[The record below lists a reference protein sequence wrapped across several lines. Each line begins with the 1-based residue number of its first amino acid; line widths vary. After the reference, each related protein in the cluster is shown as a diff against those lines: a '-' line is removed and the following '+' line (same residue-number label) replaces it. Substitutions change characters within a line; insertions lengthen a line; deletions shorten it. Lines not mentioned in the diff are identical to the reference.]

1 MTKKRAVITGMGSI
15 SCIGTSLEEISKS
28 LKDGDSGISKNEEY
42 DDLGFRSKISGSVE
56 INLKDLIDRK
66 IFRFMGEAAAYSY
79 LSALDA
85 IKDSGLPNSIFET
98 DRIGVI
104 AGSGGASSR
113 SQVDAA
119 DILREK
125 GVKRVGPYRVTQTM
139 GSTVSACLATS
150 MKIKGVNFSISSACS
165 TSAHCIGSAWEQ
177 IQLGNQDVIIAGGAE
192 DEHWTQSGLFD
203 AMGALS
209 SNFNENPTE
218 ASRPFDE
225 NRDGFVISGGG
236 GIVIVEELEHA
247 LSRKAKIYAEIKG
260 YSATSDGDDM
270 VAPSGEGAKNCMR
283 KSLEMS
289 GLNSIDYLNAH
300 GTSTPAGDPIELN
313 AIKTV
318 FKDDIPIVSSTKSLT
333 GHTLGAAGVQECI
346 YSILMMNQ
354 NFIAGNKNLANPIP
368 EADGINIPDKS
379 KLETIDFD
387 NDNINMVVTLE
398 DGKQQII
405 LIDIKDGI
413 EQSRKYIEIKNQ
425 K

>member
-15 SCIGTSLEEISKS
+15 SCIGNNLEEISNS
-28 LKDGDSGISKNEEY
+28 LRQGISGISKNDEY
-42 DDLGFRSKISGSVE
+42 NDLGFRSKVSGS
-56 INLKDLIDRK
+56 ISIDLKDLIDRK
-66 IFRFMGEAAAYSY
+66 LFRFMGEAAAYSY

-85 IKDSGLPNSIFET
+85 LRDSELPESIFET

-150 MKIKGVNFSISSACS
+150 LKIKGVNFSISSACS

-209 SNFNENPTE
+209 SNYNENPTA

-236 GIVIVEELEHA
+236 GILIVEELEHA

-270 VAPSGEGAKNCMR
+270 VAPSGEGAKNCMK

-289 GLNSIDYLNAH
+289 GLKSVDYLNAH

-313 AIKTV
+313 AIKSV

-346 YSILMMNQ
+346 YSILMMNG
-354 NFIAGNKNLANPIP
+354 NFIAGNKNLTNPIP
-368 EADGINIPDKS
+368 EADGINIPEKS
-379 KLETIDFD
+379 LEKEFD
-387 NDNINMVVTLE
+387 SFMSNSFGFGGTNVSLVLS
-398 DGKQQII
+398 KF
-405 LIDIKDGI
+405 
-413 EQSRKYIEIKNQ
+413 KN
-425 K
+425 

>member
-119 DILREK
+119 DILRKK

-218 ASRPFDE
+218 ASRPYDE

-379 KLETIDFD
+379 LEKEFSSFMSNSFGFGGT
-387 NDNINMVVTLE
+387 NVSLVL
-398 DGKQQII
+398 
-405 LIDIKDGI
+405 
-413 EQSRKYIEIKNQ
+413 SKYEY
-425 K
+425 

>member
-15 SCIGTSLEEISKS
+15 SCIGNNLEEISHS
-28 LKDGDSGISKNEEY
+28 LRQGISGISKNDEY
-42 DDLGFRSKISGSVE
+42 NDLGFRSKVSGS
-56 INLKDLIDRK
+56 ISIDLKDLIDRK
-66 IFRFMGEAAAYSY
+66 LFRFMGEAAAYSY

-85 IKDSGLPNSIFET
+85 LRDSELPESIFET

-139 GSTVSACLATS
+139 GSIVSACLATS
-150 MKIKGVNFSISSACS
+150 LKIKGVNFSISSACS

-209 SNFNENPTE
+209 SNYNENPTA

-236 GIVIVEELEHA
+236 GILIVEELEHA

-270 VAPSGEGAKNCMR
+270 VAPSGEGAKNCMK

-289 GLNSIDYLNAH
+289 GLKSVDYLNAH

-313 AIKTV
+313 AIKSV

-346 YSILMMNQ
+346 YSILMMNG
-354 NFIAGNKNLANPIP
+354 NFIAGNKNLSDPIP
-368 EADGINIPDKS
+368 EADGINIPEKS
-379 KLETIDFD
+379 LEKEFD
-387 NDNINMVVTLE
+387 SFMSNSFGFGGTNVSLVLS
-398 DGKQQII
+398 KF
-405 LIDIKDGI
+405 
-413 EQSRKYIEIKNQ
+413 KN
-425 K
+425 

>member
-1 MTKKRAVITGMGSI
+1 MTKIRAVITGMGSI
-15 SCIGTSLEEISKS
+15 SCIGNNLEEISNS
-28 LKDGDSGISKNEEY
+28 LRQGISGISKNDEY
-42 DDLGFRSKISGSVE
+42 NDLGFRSKVSGS
-56 INLKDLIDRK
+56 ILIDLKDLIDRK
-66 IFRFMGEAAAYSY
+66 LFRFMGEAAAYSY

-85 IKDSGLPNSIFET
+85 IKDSDLPESIFET

-150 MKIKGVNFSISSACS
+150 LKIKGVNFSISSACS

-209 SNFNENPTE
+209 SNYNENPTA

-236 GIVIVEELEHA
+236 GILIVEELEHA

-270 VAPSGEGAKNCMR
+270 VAPSGEGAKNCMK

-289 GLNSIDYLNAH
+289 GLKSVDYLNAH

-313 AIKTV
+313 AIKSV

-346 YSILMMNQ
+346 YSILMMNGS
-354 NFIAGNKNLANPIP
+354 FIAGNKNLSDPIH
-368 EADGINIPDKS
+368 EADGINIPEKS
-379 KLETIDFD
+379 LEKEFNSFMSNSFGFGGT
-387 NDNINMVVTLE
+387 NVSLVL
-398 DGKQQII
+398 
-405 LIDIKDGI
+405 
-413 EQSRKYIEIKNQ
+413 SKYEN
-425 K
+425 

>member
-15 SCIGTSLEEISKS
+15 SCIGNNLEEISNS
-28 LKDGDSGISKNEEY
+28 LRQGISGISKNDEY
-42 DDLGFRSKISGSVE
+42 NDLGFRSKVSGS
-56 INLKDLIDRK
+56 IFIDLKDLIDRK
-66 IFRFMGEAAAYSY
+66 LFRFMGEAAAYSY

-85 IKDSGLPNSIFET
+85 LRDSELPESIFET

-150 MKIKGVNFSISSACS
+150 LKIKGVNFSISSACS

-209 SNFNENPTE
+209 SNYNENPTA

-236 GIVIVEELEHA
+236 GILIVEELEHA

-270 VAPSGEGAKNCMR
+270 VAPSGEGAKNCMK

-289 GLNSIDYLNAH
+289 GLKSVDYLNAH

-313 AIKTV
+313 AIKSV

-346 YSILMMNQ
+346 YSILMMNG
-354 NFIAGNKNLANPIP
+354 NFIAGNKNLTDPIP
-368 EADGINIPDKS
+368 EADGINIPEKS
-379 KLETIDFD
+379 LEKEFD
-387 NDNINMVVTLE
+387 SFMSNSFGFGGTNVSLVLS
-398 DGKQQII
+398 KF
-405 LIDIKDGI
+405 
-413 EQSRKYIEIKNQ
+413 KN
-425 K
+425 

>member
-15 SCIGTSLEEISKS
+15 SCIGNNLAEISNS
-28 LKDGDSGISKNEEY
+28 LRQGISGISKNDEY
-42 DDLGFRSKISGSVE
+42 NDLGFRSKVSGS
-56 INLKDLIDRK
+56 ISIDLKDLIDRK
-66 IFRFMGEAAAYSY
+66 LFRFMGEAAAYSY

-85 IKDSGLPNSIFET
+85 LRDSELPESIFET

-150 MKIKGVNFSISSACS
+150 LKIKGVNFSISSACS

-209 SNFNENPTE
+209 SNYNENPTA

-236 GIVIVEELEHA
+236 GILIVEELEHA

-270 VAPSGEGAKNCMR
+270 VAPSGEGAKNCMK

-289 GLNSIDYLNAH
+289 GLKSVDYLNAH

-313 AIKTV
+313 AIKSV

-346 YSILMMNQ
+346 YSILMMNG
-354 NFIAGNKNLANPIP
+354 NFIAGNKNLTDPIP
-368 EADGINIPDKS
+368 EADGINIPEKS
-379 KLETIDFD
+379 LEKEFD
-387 NDNINMVVTLE
+387 SFMSNSFGFGGTNVSLVLS
-398 DGKQQII
+398 KF
-405 LIDIKDGI
+405 
-413 EQSRKYIEIKNQ
+413 KN
-425 K
+425 

>member
-15 SCIGTSLEEISKS
+15 SCIGNNLEEISNS
-28 LKDGDSGISKNEEY
+28 LRQGISGISKNDEY
-42 DDLGFRSKISGSVE
+42 NNLGFRSKVSGS
-56 INLKDLIDRK
+56 ISIDLKDLIDRK
-66 IFRFMGEAAAYSY
+66 LFRFMGEAAAYSY

-85 IKDSGLPNSIFET
+85 LRDSELPESIFET

-150 MKIKGVNFSISSACS
+150 LKIKGVNFSISSACS

-209 SNFNENPTE
+209 SNYNENPTA

-236 GIVIVEELEHA
+236 GILIVEELEHA

-270 VAPSGEGAKNCMR
+270 VAPSGEGAKNCMK

-289 GLNSIDYLNAH
+289 GLKSVDYLNAH

-313 AIKTV
+313 AIKSV

-346 YSILMMNQ
+346 YSILMMNG
-354 NFIAGNKNLANPIP
+354 NFIAGNKNLTDPIP
-368 EADGINIPDKS
+368 EADGINIPEKS
-379 KLETIDFD
+379 LEKEFD
-387 NDNINMVVTLE
+387 SFMSNSFGFGGTNVSLVLS
-398 DGKQQII
+398 KF
-405 LIDIKDGI
+405 
-413 EQSRKYIEIKNQ
+413 KN
-425 K
+425 

>member
-15 SCIGTSLEEISKS
+15 SCIGNNLEEISNS
-28 LKDGDSGISKNEEY
+28 LRQGISGITKNDEY
-42 DDLGFRSKISGSVE
+42 NDLGFRSKVSGS
-56 INLKDLIDRK
+56 IFIDLKDLIDRK
-66 IFRFMGEAAAYSY
+66 LFRFMGEAAAYSY
-79 LSALDA
+79 LSAQDA
-85 IKDSGLPNSIFET
+85 LRDSELPESIFET

-150 MKIKGVNFSISSACS
+150 LKIKGVNFSISSACS

-209 SNFNENPTE
+209 SNFNENPTA

-225 NRDGFVISGGG
+225 SRDGFVISGGG
-236 GIVIVEELEHA
+236 GILIVEELEHA

-270 VAPSGEGAKNCMR
+270 VAPSGEGAKNCMK

-289 GLNSIDYLNAH
+289 GLKSVDYLNAH

-313 AIKTV
+313 AIKSV

-346 YSILMMNQ
+346 YSILMMNG
-354 NFIAGNKNLANPIP
+354 NFIAGNKNLTDPIP
-368 EADGINIPDKS
+368 EAEG
-379 KLETIDFD
+379 
-387 NDNINMVVTLE
+387 
-398 DGKQQII
+398 
-405 LIDIKDGI
+405 IDIPEKSLEKEFNSFMSNSFGFGGTNV
-413 EQSRKYIEIKNQ
+413 SLVLSKFKN
-425 K
+425 

>member
-1 MTKKRAVITGMGSI
+1 MTKKRAVITGMGSV
-15 SCIGTSLEEISKS
+15 SCIGNNLEEISNS
-28 LKDGDSGISKNEEY
+28 LRQGISGISKNDEY
-42 DDLGFRSKISGSVE
+42 NDLGFRSKVSGS
-56 INLKDLIDRK
+56 ISIDLKGLRDRK
-66 IFRFMGEAAAYSY
+66 LFRFMGEAAAYSY

-85 IKDSGLPNSIFET
+85 LRDSELPESIFET

-150 MKIKGVNFSISSACS
+150 LKIKGVNFSISSACS

-209 SNFNENPTE
+209 SNYNENPTA

-236 GIVIVEELEHA
+236 GILIVEELEHA

-270 VAPSGEGAKNCMR
+270 VAPSGEGAKNCMK
-283 KSLEMS
+283 KSLDMS
-289 GLNSIDYLNAH
+289 ALKSVDYLNAH

-313 AIKTV
+313 AIKSV

-346 YSILMMNQ
+346 YSILMMNG
-354 NFIAGNKNLANPIP
+354 NFIAGNKNLTDPIP
-368 EADGINIPDKS
+368 EADGINIPEKS
-379 KLETIDFD
+379 LEKEFD
-387 NDNINMVVTLE
+387 SFMSNSFGFGGTNVSLVLS
-398 DGKQQII
+398 KF
-405 LIDIKDGI
+405 
-413 EQSRKYIEIKNQ
+413 KN
-425 K
+425 

>member
-1 MTKKRAVITGMGSI
+1 MTKKRAVITGMGSV
-15 SCIGTSLEEISKS
+15 SCIGNNLEEISNS
-28 LKDGDSGISKNEEY
+28 LRQGISGISKNDEY
-42 DDLGFRSKISGSVE
+42 DDLGFRSKVSGSVL
-56 INLKDLIDRK
+56 IDLKDLIDRK
-66 IFRFMGEAAAYSY
+66 LFRFMGEAAAYSY

-85 IKDSGLPNSIFET
+85 LRDSKLPESIFET

-150 MKIKGVNFSISSACS
+150 LKIKGVNFSISSACS

-209 SNFNENPTE
+209 SNYNENPTA

-236 GIVIVEELEHA
+236 GILIVEELEHA

-270 VAPSGEGAKNCMR
+270 VAPSGEGAKNCMK

-289 GLNSIDYLNAH
+289 GLKSVDYLNAH
-300 GTSTPAGDPIELN
+300 GTSTPTGDPIELN
-313 AIKTV
+313 AIKSV

-346 YSILMMNQ
+346 YSILMMNG
-354 NFIAGNKNLANPIP
+354 NFIAGNKNLTDPIP
-368 EADGINIPDKS
+368 EADGIDIPEKS
-379 KLETIDFD
+379 LEKEFD
-387 NDNINMVVTLE
+387 SFMSNSFGFGGTNVSLVLS
-398 DGKQQII
+398 KF
-405 LIDIKDGI
+405 
-413 EQSRKYIEIKNQ
+413 KN
-425 K
+425 

>member
-1 MTKKRAVITGMGSI
+1 MTKKRAVITGMGSV
-15 SCIGTSLEEISKS
+15 SCIGNNLEEISNS
-28 LKDGDSGISKNEEY
+28 LRQGISGISKNDEY
-42 DDLGFRSKISGSVE
+42 NDLGFRSKVSGS
-56 INLKDLIDRK
+56 ISIDLKDLIDRK
-66 IFRFMGEAAAYSY
+66 LFRFMGEAAAYSY

-85 IKDSGLPNSIFET
+85 LRDSKLPESIFET

-150 MKIKGVNFSISSACS
+150 LKIKGVNFSISSACS

-209 SNFNENPTE
+209 SNYNENPTA
-218 ASRPFDE
+218 ASRPFDK

-236 GIVIVEELEHA
+236 GILIVEELEHA

-270 VAPSGEGAKNCMR
+270 VAPSGEGAKNCMK

-289 GLNSIDYLNAH
+289 GLKSVDYLNAH

-313 AIKTV
+313 AIKSV

-346 YSILMMNQ
+346 YSILMMNG
-354 NFIAGNKNLANPIP
+354 NFIAGNKNLTDPIP
-368 EADGINIPDKS
+368 EADGINIPEKS
-379 KLETIDFD
+379 LEKEFD
-387 NDNINMVVTLE
+387 SFMSNSFGFGGTNVSLVLS
-398 DGKQQII
+398 KF
-405 LIDIKDGI
+405 
-413 EQSRKYIEIKNQ
+413 KN
-425 K
+425 

>member
-15 SCIGTSLEEISKS
+15 SCIGNNLEEISKS
-28 LKDGDSGISKNEEY
+28 LRKGISGISKNDEY
-42 DDLGFRSKISGSVE
+42 NDLGFRSKVSGS
-56 INLKDLIDRK
+56 ILIDLKDLIDRK
-66 IFRFMGEAAAYSY
+66 LFRFMGEAAAYSY

-85 IKDSGLPNSIFET
+85 LRDSELPESIFET

-150 MKIKGVNFSISSACS
+150 LKIKGVNFSISSACS

-209 SNFNENPTE
+209 SNYNENPTA

-236 GIVIVEELEHA
+236 GILIVEELEHA

-270 VAPSGEGAKNCMR
+270 VAPSGEGAKNCMK

-289 GLNSIDYLNAH
+289 GLKSVDYLNAH

-313 AIKTV
+313 AIKSV

-346 YSILMMNQ
+346 YSILMMNG
-354 NFIAGNKNLANPIP
+354 NFIAGNKNLTDPIP
-368 EADGINIPDKS
+368 EADGIDIPEKS
-379 KLETIDFD
+379 LEKEFD
-387 NDNINMVVTLE
+387 SFMSNSFGFGGTNVSLVLS
-398 DGKQQII
+398 KF
-405 LIDIKDGI
+405 
-413 EQSRKYIEIKNQ
+413 KN
-425 K
+425 

>member
-15 SCIGTSLEEISKS
+15 SCIGNNLEEISHS
-28 LKDGDSGISKNEEY
+28 LRQGISGISKNDEY
-42 DDLGFRSKISGSVE
+42 NDLGFRSKVSGS
-56 INLKDLIDRK
+56 ISIDLKDLIDRK
-66 IFRFMGEAAAYSY
+66 LFRFMGEAAAYSY

-85 IKDSGLPNSIFET
+85 LRDSKLPESIFET

-150 MKIKGVNFSISSACS
+150 LKIKGVNFSISSACS

-209 SNFNENPTE
+209 SNYNENPTA

-236 GIVIVEELEHA
+236 GILIVEELEHA

-270 VAPSGEGAKNCMR
+270 VAPSGEGAKNCMK

-289 GLNSIDYLNAH
+289 GLKSVDYLNAH

-313 AIKTV
+313 AIKSV

-346 YSILMMNQ
+346 YSILMMNG
-354 NFIAGNKNLANPIP
+354 NFIAGNKNLTDPIP
-368 EADGINIPDKS
+368 EADGIDIPEKS
-379 KLETIDFD
+379 LEKEFD
-387 NDNINMVVTLE
+387 SFMSNSFGFGGTNVSLVLS
-398 DGKQQII
+398 KF
-405 LIDIKDGI
+405 
-413 EQSRKYIEIKNQ
+413 KN
-425 K
+425 

>member
-15 SCIGTSLEEISKS
+15 SCIGNNLEEISNS
-28 LKDGDSGISKNEEY
+28 LRQGISGISKNDEY
-42 DDLGFRSKISGSVE
+42 NDLGFRSKVSGS
-56 INLKDLIDRK
+56 ISIDLKDLIDRK
-66 IFRFMGEAAAYSY
+66 LFRFMGEAAAYSY
-79 LSALDA
+79 LSAQDA
-85 IKDSGLPNSIFET
+85 LRDSELPESIFET

-150 MKIKGVNFSISSACS
+150 LKIKGVNFSISSACS

-209 SNFNENPTE
+209 SNYNENPTA

-236 GIVIVEELEHA
+236 GILIVEELEHA

-270 VAPSGEGAKNCMR
+270 VAPSGEGAKNCMK

-289 GLNSIDYLNAH
+289 GLKSVDYLNAH

-313 AIKTV
+313 AIKSV

-346 YSILMMNQ
+346 YSILMMNG
-354 NFIAGNKNLANPIP
+354 NFIAGNKNLTDPIP
-368 EADGINIPDKS
+368 EAEGINIPEKS
-379 KLETIDFD
+379 LEKEFD
-387 NDNINMVVTLE
+387 SFMSNSFGFGGTNVSLVLS
-398 DGKQQII
+398 KF
-405 LIDIKDGI
+405 
-413 EQSRKYIEIKNQ
+413 KN
-425 K
+425 

>member
-1 MTKKRAVITGMGSI
+1 
-15 SCIGTSLEEISKS
+15 
-28 LKDGDSGISKNEEY
+28 
-42 DDLGFRSKISGSVE
+42 
-56 INLKDLIDRK
+56 
-66 IFRFMGEAAAYSY
+66 MGEAAAYSY

-85 IKDSGLPNSIFET
+85 LRDSELPESIFET

-150 MKIKGVNFSISSACS
+150 LKIKGVNFSISSACS

-209 SNFNENPTE
+209 SNYNENPTA

-236 GIVIVEELEHA
+236 GILIVEELEHA

-270 VAPSGEGAKNCMR
+270 VAPSGEGAKNCMK

-289 GLNSIDYLNAH
+289 GLKSVDYLNAH

-346 YSILMMNQ
+346 YSILMMNG
-354 NFIAGNKNLANPIP
+354 NFIAGNKNLTDPIP
-368 EADGINIPDKS
+368 EAEG
-379 KLETIDFD
+379 
-387 NDNINMVVTLE
+387 
-398 DGKQQII
+398 
-405 LIDIKDGI
+405 IDIPEKSLEKEFNSFMSNSFGFGGTNV
-413 EQSRKYIEIKNQ
+413 SLVLSKFKN
-425 K
+425 

>member
-1 MTKKRAVITGMGSI
+1 MSKKRAVITGMGSI
-15 SCIGTSLEEISKS
+15 SCIGNNLEEISAS
-28 LKDGDSGISKNEEY
+28 LRIGSSGISKNNEY
-42 DDLGFRSKISGSVE
+42 NELGFRSKISGSIS

-66 IFRFMGEAAAYSY
+66 LFRFMGEAAAYSY
-79 LSALDA
+79 LSAIDA
-85 IKDSGLPNSIFET
+85 IKDSDLPESIFNT

-150 MKIKGVNFSISSACS
+150 LKIKGVNFSISSACS

-236 GIVIVEELEHA
+236 GILIVEELEHA

-270 VAPSGEGAKNCMR
+270 VAPSGEGAKNCMK

-289 GLNSIDYLNAH
+289 GLKSIEYLNAH

-313 AIKTV
+313 AIKSV
-318 FKDDIPIVSSTKSLT
+318 FKDDVPIVSSTKSLT

-346 YSILMMNQ
+346 YSILMMNG
-354 NFIAGNKNLANPIP
+354 NFIAGNKNLTNPIP
-368 EADGINIPDKS
+368 EAEGINIPEKS
-379 KLETIDFD
+379 LEKEFSSFMSNSFGFGGT
-387 NDNINMVVTLE
+387 NVSLVL
-398 DGKQQII
+398 
-405 LIDIKDGI
+405 
-413 EQSRKYIEIKNQ
+413 SKYEN
-425 K
+425 

>member
-1 MTKKRAVITGMGSI
+1 MIKKRAVITGMGSI
-15 SCIGTSLEEISKS
+15 SCIGNNLEEISNS
-28 LKDGDSGISKNEEY
+28 LRQGISGISKNDEY
-42 DDLGFRSKISGSVE
+42 NYLGFRSKVSGS
-56 INLKDLIDRK
+56 ILIDLKDLIDRK
-66 IFRFMGEAAAYSY
+66 LYRFMGEAAAYSY

-85 IKDSGLPNSIFET
+85 LRDSKLPESIFET

-150 MKIKGVNFSISSACS
+150 LKIKGVNFSISSACS

-209 SNFNENPTE
+209 SNYNENPTA

-236 GIVIVEELEHA
+236 GILIVEELEHA

-270 VAPSGEGAKNCMR
+270 VAPSGEGAKNCMK

-289 GLNSIDYLNAH
+289 GLKSVDYLNAH

-313 AIKTV
+313 AIKSV

-346 YSILMMNQ
+346 YSILMMNG
-354 NFIAGNKNLANPIP
+354 NFIAGNKNLTDPIP
-368 EADGINIPDKS
+368 EADGINIPEKS
-379 KLETIDFD
+379 LEKEFD
-387 NDNINMVVTLE
+387 SFMSNSFGFGGTNVSLVLS
-398 DGKQQII
+398 KF
-405 LIDIKDGI
+405 
-413 EQSRKYIEIKNQ
+413 KN
-425 K
+425 

>member
-1 MTKKRAVITGMGSI
+1 MTKKRAVITGMGSV
-15 SCIGTSLEEISKS
+15 SCIGNNLEEISNS
-28 LKDGDSGISKNEEY
+28 LRQGISGISKNDEY
-42 DDLGFRSKISGSVE
+42 NDLGFRSKVSGS
-56 INLKDLIDRK
+56 ISIDLKGLIDRK
-66 IFRFMGEAAAYSY
+66 LFRFMGEAAAYSY

-85 IKDSGLPNSIFET
+85 LRDSKLPESIFET

-150 MKIKGVNFSISSACS
+150 LKIKGVNFSISSACS

-209 SNFNENPTE
+209 SNFNENPTA

-236 GIVIVEELEHA
+236 GILIVEELEHA

-270 VAPSGEGAKNCMR
+270 VAPSGEGAKNCMK

-289 GLNSIDYLNAH
+289 GLKSVDYLNAH

-313 AIKTV
+313 AIKSV
-318 FKDDIPIVSSTKSLT
+318 FKNDIPIVSSTKSLT

-346 YSILMMNQ
+346 YSILMMNE
-354 NFIAGNKNLANPIP
+354 NFIAGNKNLSDPIP
-368 EADGINIPDKS
+368 EADGINIPEKS
-379 KLETIDFD
+379 LEKEFD
-387 NDNINMVVTLE
+387 SFMSNSFGFGGTNVSLVLS
-398 DGKQQII
+398 KF
-405 LIDIKDGI
+405 
-413 EQSRKYIEIKNQ
+413 KN
-425 K
+425 

>member
-1 MTKKRAVITGMGSI
+1 MTKKRAVITGMGSV
-15 SCIGTSLEEISKS
+15 SCIGNNLEEISNS
-28 LKDGDSGISKNEEY
+28 LRQGISGISKNDEY
-42 DDLGFRSKISGSVE
+42 NDLGFRSKVSGS
-56 INLKDLIDRK
+56 ISIDLKDLIDRK
-66 IFRFMGEAAAYSY
+66 LFRFMGEAAAYSY

-85 IKDSGLPNSIFET
+85 LRDSKLPESIFET

-150 MKIKGVNFSISSACS
+150 LKIKGVNFSISSACS

-209 SNFNENPTE
+209 SNYNENPTA

-236 GIVIVEELEHA
+236 GILIVEELEHA

-270 VAPSGEGAKNCMR
+270 VAPSGEGAKNCMK

-289 GLNSIDYLNAH
+289 GLKSVDYLNAH

-313 AIKTV
+313 AIKSV

-346 YSILMMNQ
+346 YSILMMNG
-354 NFIAGNKNLANPIP
+354 NFIAGNKNLTDPIP
-368 EADGINIPDKS
+368 EADGINIPEKS
-379 KLETIDFD
+379 LQKEFD
-387 NDNINMVVTLE
+387 SFMSNSFGFGGTNVSLVLS
-398 DGKQQII
+398 KF
-405 LIDIKDGI
+405 
-413 EQSRKYIEIKNQ
+413 KN
-425 K
+425 

>member
-1 MTKKRAVITGMGSI
+1 MTKKRAVITGMGSV
-15 SCIGTSLEEISKS
+15 SCIGNNLEEISNS
-28 LKDGDSGISKNEEY
+28 LRQGISGISKNDEY
-42 DDLGFRSKISGSVE
+42 NDLGFRSKVSGS
-56 INLKDLIDRK
+56 ISIDLKDLIDRK
-66 IFRFMGEAAAYSY
+66 LFRFMGEAAAYSY

-85 IKDSGLPNSIFET
+85 LRDSELPESIFET

-150 MKIKGVNFSISSACS
+150 LKIKGVNFSISSACS

-209 SNFNENPTE
+209 SNYNENPTA

-236 GIVIVEELEHA
+236 GILIVEELEHA

-270 VAPSGEGAKNCMR
+270 VAPSGEGAKNCMK

-289 GLNSIDYLNAH
+289 GLKSVDYLNAH

-313 AIKTV
+313 AIKSV

-346 YSILMMNQ
+346 YSILMMNG
-354 NFIAGNKNLANPIP
+354 NFIAGNKNLTDPIP
-368 EADGINIPDKS
+368 EADGINIPEKS
-379 KLETIDFD
+379 LEKEFD
-387 NDNINMVVTLE
+387 SFMSNSFGFGGTNVSLVLS
-398 DGKQQII
+398 KF
-405 LIDIKDGI
+405 
-413 EQSRKYIEIKNQ
+413 KN
-425 K
+425 